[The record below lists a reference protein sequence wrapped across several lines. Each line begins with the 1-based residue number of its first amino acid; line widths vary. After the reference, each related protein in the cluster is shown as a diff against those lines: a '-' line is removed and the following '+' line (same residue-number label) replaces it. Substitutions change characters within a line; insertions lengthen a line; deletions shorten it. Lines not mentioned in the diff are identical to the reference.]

1 MLKSVNYRNVE
12 TGETVKTVETIEI
25 VVDFFHSFG
34 ITIRRF

>member
-1 MLKSVNYRNVE
+1 MLKSVNYRNV
-12 TGETVKTVETIEI
+12 ETVKTVETIEI